1 MERLQSKKQDSD
13 SPPPPDM
20 GTVNIRKTRGEG
32 RGEAK
37 TNRNS
42 GENSRLHEKGPSG
55 RYAGSCCHKPYVHTE
70 NMVMMVTDKGYCM
83 NRNTTTVVDKW
94 C

>member
-20 GTVNIRKTRGEG
+20 GIVNIRKMGG
-32 RGEAK
+32 GGAK

-55 RYAGSCCHKPYVHTE
+55 RYAGSCCRKPYVHTE

>member
-20 GTVNIRKTRGEG
+20 GIVNIRKTGG
-32 RGEAK
+32 GGVGEAK

-55 RYAGSCCHKPYVHTE
+55 RYAGSCCRKPYVHTE

-83 NRNTTTVVDKW
+83 NRNMTTVVDKW

>member
-1 MERLQSKKQDSD
+1 ME
-13 SPPPPDM
+13 
-20 GTVNIRKTRGEG
+20 
-32 RGEAK
+32 EAK

-55 RYAGSCCHKPYVHTE
+55 RYAGSCCRKPYVHTE

>member
-1 MERLQSKKQDSD
+1 MMERLQSKKQDSD

-20 GTVNIRKTRGEG
+20 GIVNIRKTGVG
-32 RGEAK
+32 GEAK

-55 RYAGSCCHKPYVHTE
+55 RYAGSCCRKPYVHTE

>member
-20 GTVNIRKTRGEG
+20 GIVNIRKTGG
-32 RGEAK
+32 GGEAK

-55 RYAGSCCHKPYVHTE
+55 RYAGSCCRKPYVHTE
-70 NMVMMVTDKGYCM
+70 NIVMMVTDKGYCM